1 MSSRSQ
7 DDNVFKAL
15 AHPRRREMLDQLK
28 DEPKTTGM
36 LCDAFPDIDR
46 CTVMLHLKV
55 LEEAELIVA
64 RREGRERW
72 NHLNALPIK
81 QIHDRWI
88 SQYAGHA
95 LSIIDR
101 LKSDLEDERRGL
113 RSAARH
119 GAAGRIE
126 PIYL

>member
-15 AHPRRREMLDQLK
+15 AHPRRREMLDLLK
-28 DEPKTTGM
+28 DAPKTTGM
-36 LCDAFPDIDR
+36 LCEAFSDIDR

-55 LEEAELIVA
+55 LEEADLIVA

-72 NHLNALPIK
+72 NNLNALPIK

-101 LKSDLEDERRGL
+101 LKSDLEG
-113 RSAARH
+113 
-119 GAAGRIE
+119 
-126 PIYL
+126 